1 VTQEDAPRGLV
12 LPRPNPGPESWYET
26 HSIPEILVVVLLV
39 FGCVVLCWF
48 FWSRLRRRRT
58 RLKRGNLVPE
68 VQPDATP
75 RERLVA
81 LSKSIRATLTVQYG
95 TTWRAKTTEEL
106 SADAQLVQAVG
117 REEFDDL
124 IRFFDQVDRIKFA
137 PARSNQNH
145 DSLQND
151 LAIWEPRVADL
162 NARIRAKP
170 ARRRGSHGTDPR
182 LQLPASQVTPR
193 KNRP

>member
-1 VTQEDAPRGLV
+1 MTQEDAPRGLV

-26 HSIPEILVVVLLV
+26 QSIPEILVVVLLV
-39 FGCVVLCWF
+39 LGCVVLCWF
-48 FWSRLRRRRT
+48 IWSRLRRGRSGR
-58 RLKRGNLVPE
+58 KRGDLAPE

-81 LSKSIRATLTVQYG
+81 LSKSIRETLTVQYG
-95 TTWRAKTTEEL
+95 TTWRTKTTEEL

-117 REEFDDL
+117 REGFEDL
-124 IRFFDQVDRIKFA
+124 IRFLDQVDRIKFA
-137 PARSNQNH
+137 PERSNQNH

-151 LAIWEPRVADL
+151 LAMWEPRVADL
-162 NARIRAKP
+162 NSRIRAKP
-170 ARRRGSHGTDPR
+170 SRRRGFQATGPPS
-182 LQLPASQVTPR
+182 QLPAPKVTPR